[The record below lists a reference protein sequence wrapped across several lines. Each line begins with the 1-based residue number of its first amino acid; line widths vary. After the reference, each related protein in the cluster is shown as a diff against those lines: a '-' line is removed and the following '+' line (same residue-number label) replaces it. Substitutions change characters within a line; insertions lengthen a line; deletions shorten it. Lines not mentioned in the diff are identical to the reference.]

1 MSFLRALL
9 RVVGLVGFTLALV
22 MAFAVA
28 RPLRIKGWR
37 SLPRLW
43 HRTAARMIGLRIRV
57 RGTLRRESPVLY
69 VANHCSYLDIV
80 ALGAALRGSFVAK
93 KDIESWPAFG
103 VLARCQNTIFI
114 ERNPRLA
121 RLHQDEIARRL
132 SAGDNLIL
140 FPEGTS
146 TDGNRVLPFKSTL
159 FSVAQAYRGEK
170 PLFVQ
175 PLTLAYTRLNGLP
188 MGRVQRPLATWFG
201 DMALGPHLWHLLKQ
215 GRVTVEIIAHPPVAD
230 DAYPS
235 RKELSR
241 HCERVVR
248 AGLQEALT
256 GRQPDT
262 APDALIVPS
271 VPPETV

>member
-1 MSFLRALL
+1 MTSFLRALARTL
-9 RVVGLVGFTLALV
+9 CLTGFTLALV
-22 MAFAVA
+22 LAFLVA

-43 HRTAARMIGLRIRV
+43 HRTAAKIIGLRIVV
-57 RGTLRRESPVLY
+57 RGTVHRDSPVLY
-69 VANHCSYLDIV
+69 VSNHCSYLDIV

-93 KDIESWPAFG
+93 KDIEGWPVFG
-103 VLARCQNTIFI
+103 SLARLQNTIFI

-121 RLHQDEIARRL
+121 RLHQEEIARRL
-132 SAGDNLIL
+132 STGDNLIL

-159 FSVAQAYRGEK
+159 FSVVKAYQGQA
-170 PLFVQ
+170 PLMVQ

-215 GRVTVEIIAHPPVAD
+215 GRVTVEILAHPPVTD
-230 DAYPS
+230 DAFPS
-235 RKELSR
+235 RKDLSR
-241 HCERVVR
+241 HCERLVR

-256 GRQPDT
+256 GRSV
-262 APDALIVPS
+262 ANALHL
-271 VPPETV
+271 EHEGER

>member
-1 MSFLRALL
+1 MSFLRALFRTL
-9 RVVGLVGFTLALV
+9 ALIGFTLAMVL
-22 MAFAVA
+22 AFLVA
-28 RPLRIKGWR
+28 RLFRIRGWR

-43 HRTAARMIGLRIRV
+43 HRTAARIIGLRIRV
-57 RGTLRRESPVLY
+57 HGELRRESPVLY
-69 VANHCSYLDIV
+69 VSNHCSYLDIV

-93 KDIESWPAFG
+93 KEIEGWPVFG
-103 VLARCQNTIFI
+103 TLARMQSTIFI

-159 FSVAQAYRGEK
+159 FSVVKAYEGEK
-170 PLFVQ
+170 RLFVQ

-188 MGRVQRPLATWFG
+188 IGRVQRPLATWFG

-215 GRVTVEIIAHPPVAD
+215 GRVTVEIIAHPPVPD
-230 DAYPS
+230 DAFPS

-241 HCERVVR
+241 HCEQQVR
-248 AGLQEALT
+248 DGLQEALT
-256 GRQPDT
+256 GNRDDT
-262 APDALIVPS
+262 AAPAAAPTENI
-271 VPPETV
+271 

>member
-9 RVVGLVGFTLALV
+9 RALALSGFTLVV
-22 MAFAVA
+22 MLGFMVIK
-28 RPLRIKGWR
+28 PLHIKGWR

-57 RGTLRRESPVLY
+57 RGTIRRESPVLY
-69 VANHCSYLDIV
+69 VANHCSYFDIV
-80 ALGAALRGSFVAK
+80 ALGAALKGSFVAK
-93 KDIESWPAFG
+93 QDVSGWPVFG
-103 VLARCQNTIFI
+103 FLAKCQNTIFI

-159 FSVAQAYRGEK
+159 FGVVKTYSGTR
-170 PLFVQ
+170 PLYVQ

-188 MGRVQRPLATWFG
+188 IGRVQRPLVTWFG
-201 DMALGPHLWHLLKQ
+201 DMALGPHLWQVLRQ
-215 GRVTVEIIAHPPVAD
+215 GRVTVEIIAHPPVAED
-230 DAYPS
+230 EFLT
-235 RKELSR
+235 RKDLCR
-241 HCERVVR
+241 HCETVIRE
-248 AGLQEALT
+248 GLQEALT
-256 GRQPDT
+256 GRRDMAEASAT
-262 APDALIVPS
+262 AGTAKDAQ
-271 VPPETV
+271 

>member
-1 MSFLRALL
+1 MSFLRAFL
-9 RVVGLVGFTLALV
+9 RAIALVGFTLAIVL
-22 MAFAVA
+22 AFAVA
-28 RPLRIKGWR
+28 KPFRIKGWR

-43 HRTAARMIGLRIRV
+43 HRTAARIIGLRIRV
-57 RGTLRRESPVLY
+57 RGTICRDSPVLY

-80 ALGAALRGSFVAK
+80 ALGAALKGSFVAK
-93 KDIESWPAFG
+93 KDIESWPVFG
-103 VLARCQNTIFI
+103 MLARFQNTIFI

-132 SAGDNLIL
+132 AVGDNLIL

-159 FSVAQAYRGEK
+159 FSVVKAYQGDS
-170 PLFVQ
+170 PLSVQ

-188 MGRVQRPLATWFG
+188 IGRVQRPLATWFG

-230 DAYPS
+230 NAFPT
-235 RKELSR
+235 RKDLSR
-241 HCERVVR
+241 HCERMIR
-248 AGLQEALT
+248 DGLQEALT
-256 GRQPDT
+256 GRNET
-262 APDALIVPS
+262 TDAIATQAEAS
-271 VPPETV
+271 